1 MAEQKKILIVD
12 DDPDIV
18 EAMRLPLESS
28 GFEVVSAS
36 SGAEGLAALKKENPD
51 LILLDV
57 MMESTTEGFQ
67 VAYTIRSDD
76 PKSEY
81 KKYRNIPILM
91 ITAVN
96 QVMKSN
102 FSKGTDAEFLP
113 VTDFI
118 EKPIQPLDLLNK
130 VSDLLKK

>member
-1 MAEQKKILIVD
+1 MAEQKKILIID

-28 GFEVVSAS
+28 GFKVVSAS

-57 MMESTTEGFQ
+57 MMESATEGFQ

-102 FSKGTDAEFLP
+102 FSKSTDAEFLP